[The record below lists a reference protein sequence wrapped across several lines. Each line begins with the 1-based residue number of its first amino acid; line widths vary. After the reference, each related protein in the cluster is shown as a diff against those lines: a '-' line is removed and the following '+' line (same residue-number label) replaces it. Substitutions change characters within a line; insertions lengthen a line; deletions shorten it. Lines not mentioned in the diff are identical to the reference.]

1 MFELKNAN
9 EDMIEIESGSVLNV
23 LKRWEMH
30 KGAVAAKI
38 NGRYVDLS
46 AELAESGLLEA
57 IDGASEEG
65 LDIIRHSAAHLMA
78 QAFQSL
84 YPEAHFGIGPY
95 I

>member
-1 MFELKNAN
+1 
-9 EDMIEIESGSVLNV
+9 
-23 LKRWEMH
+23 
-30 KGAVAAKI
+30 VAAKI

-46 AELAESGLLEA
+46 AEIAESGLLEA

-84 YPEAHFGIGPY
+84 FSAVDNDICHNQGYGKLAL
-95 I
+95 